1 MKQAALSYFQYPE
14 MVLVPLIL
22 FFLFFLVLLLF
33 ITRPK
38 NIELFK
44 KLEKMP
50 LEEEDI
56 INDRTK

>member
-22 FFLFFLVLLLF
+22 FFLFFLVLLIF

-38 NIELFK
+38 NKEIFK
-44 KLEKMP
+44 KMEKMP
-50 LEEEDI
+50 LEEEES
-56 INDRTK
+56 INERNK

>member
-22 FFLFFLVLLLF
+22 FFLFFMLLLIF
-33 ITRPK
+33 ITRPA

-44 KLEKMP
+44 KMEKMP
-50 LEEEDI
+50 LEEEEFT
-56 INDRTK
+56 NERK

>member
-22 FFLFFLVLLLF
+22 FFVFFMLLLFF

-38 NIELFK
+38 NRELFK
-44 KLEKMP
+44 KMENMP
-50 LEEEDI
+50 LEEEDKF
-56 INDRTK
+56 NE

>member
-1 MKQAALSYFQYPE
+1 

-22 FFLFFLVLLLF
+22 FFRFFLVLLIF

-38 NIELFK
+38 NKELFK
-44 KLEKMP
+44 KLERMP
-50 LEEEDI
+50 LEEEEI